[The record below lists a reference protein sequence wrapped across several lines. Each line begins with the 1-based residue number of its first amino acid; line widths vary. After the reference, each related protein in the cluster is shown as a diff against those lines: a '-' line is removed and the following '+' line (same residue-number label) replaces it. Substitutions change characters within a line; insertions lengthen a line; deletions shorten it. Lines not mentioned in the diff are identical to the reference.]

1 MAKVGTLLSSKSL
14 STVLLLFFLLGAC
27 SRGAPPPGAGA
38 PPGIPVKLQQVETST
53 VEDRLDLGDSKLE
66 ANKRVDLRPEADGRV
81 VQIFVS
87 SGTRV
92 AAGTPIVQLRPE
104 KGQAEVGGAIADVNA
119 ARASLNNAQAQLKA
133 VEAERVSAA
142 ANLELQNKQ
151 YRRISSLVSQ
161 GALAKQQLDEVISD
175 RDAARAALNA
185 NDERIRAARATLDQ
199 TNASLSS
206 AQANAAVKSE
216 DLKESRVLAPIAGVV
231 GDITVKL
238 GDYVK
243 AGDTLTT
250 IIENQ
255 SLNLSLSFDA
265 EDDRASQLRVG
276 LAVQLLV
283 GAKDDEILA
292 TGRISFISPQVK
304 SDQRILAKA
313 NFPNPEG
320 SLRDGQIVNSRV
332 IWNRRPGVLIPTI
345 VVSKVAGQDFVYVAQ
360 QEQSKLVAR
369 QKPVK
374 LGKTTGNNSQVLE
387 GLKAGEKIIVSGI
400 QNLSD
405 GAPIIPQP

>member
-1 MAKVGTLLSSKSL
+1 MAKVGTPLSSKSL
-14 STVLLLFFLLGAC
+14 STVLLLLVFFPLGAC
-27 SRGAPPPGAGA
+27 SRGGPPPGAGT
-38 PPGIPVKLQQVETST
+38 PPGVTVKLQSVETSM
-53 VEDRLDLGDSKLE
+53 VEDSDEFPGALE
-66 ANKRVDLRPEADGRV
+66 AEKRVDLRPETDGRV

-87 SGTRV
+87 SGSRV

-133 VEAERVSAA
+133 IQAERVSATA
-142 ANLELQNKQ
+142 EVELQNKQ

-161 GALAKQQLDEVISD
+161 GALAKQQLDQVISD
-175 RDAARAALNA
+175 RDAASAALNA
-185 NDERIRAARATLDQ
+185 TDERIRAARATLDQ
-199 TNASLSS
+199 ANASLSS

-231 GDITVKL
+231 GDITLKL
-238 GDYVK
+238 GAYVE

-250 IIENQ
+250 IVQNQ
-255 SLNLSLSFDA
+255 SLNLSLPISNNQ
-265 EDDRASQLRVG
+265 ASQLRVG
-276 LAVQLLV
+276 LPVQLL

-292 TGRISFISPQVK
+292 TGRISFISPQVNSK
-304 SDQRILAKA
+304 SQGILAKA

-320 SLRDGQIVNSRV
+320 SLRDGQIVRSKV
-332 IWNRRPGVLIPTI
+332 IWNRRPGFLIPKI
-345 VVSKVAGQDFVYVAQ
+345 AVAPVAGQDFVYVAQ

-374 LGKTTGNNSQVLE
+374 LGKIKGNNSQVLE
-387 GLKAGEKIIVSGI
+387 GIKAGEKIIVSDPR
-400 QNLSD
+400 NLSD
-405 GAPIIPQP
+405 GAPIIPQS

>member
-199 TNASLSS
+199 ANASLSS

-255 SLNLSLSFDA
+255 SFNLSLSFDA
-265 EDDRASQLRVG
+265 NDDRASQLRVG
-276 LAVQLLV
+276 LPVQLL

-332 IWNRRPGVLIPTI
+332 IWNRRPGVLIPRI
-345 VVSKVAGQDFVYVAQ
+345 AVVPLAGKNFVYVAQ

-369 QKPVK
+369 QKPVE
-374 LGKTTGNNSQVLE
+374 LGKTKGNNYEVLA
-387 GLKAGEKIIVSGI
+387 GIKAGEKIIVSGI
-400 QNLSD
+400 LNLSD
-405 GAPIIPQP
+405 GAPILPES

>member
-53 VEDRLDLGDSKLE
+53 VEEDEPFQGKLE
-66 ANKRVDLRPEADGRV
+66 AEKRVDLRPEADGRV

-87 SGTRV
+87 SGSRV

-199 TNASLSS
+199 ANASLSS

-255 SLNLSLSFDA
+255 SLNLSLSFGAD
-265 EDDRASQLRVG
+265 DDRASQLRVG
-276 LAVQLLV
+276 LPVQLL

-292 TGRISFISPQVK
+292 TGRISFISPQVN
-304 SDQRILAKA
+304 SDSQAILAKA

-320 SLRDGQIVNSRV
+320 TLRNGQLVNSRV
-332 IWNRRPGVLIPTI
+332 IWNRRPGVLIPRI
-345 VVSKVAGQDFVYVAQ
+345 AVVPLAGKNFVYVAQ

-369 QKPVK
+369 QKPVELDEK
-374 LGKTTGNNSQVLE
+374 IKGNNYEVLA
-387 GLKAGEKIIVSGI
+387 GIKAGEKIIVSGT